1 MLVPVD
7 TAGGPLHD
15 GGEGDLLGPE
25 LRHEILTTLTSLLVG
40 LRLTTL
46 READIGQVQP
56 PLLLGVGAVDAVDEL
71 LLGDADLVLLDNDGV
86 PQLVVHVLAG
96 SSVDRGHLG
105 ALGGV
110 LAALLLLRPKSQML
124 NS

>member
-1 MLVPVD
+1 MD

-15 GGEGDLLGPE
+15 GGEGDRLGPE
-25 LRHEILTTLTSLLVG
+25 LRHEILTALTSLFVG
-40 LRLTTL
+40 LGLATL